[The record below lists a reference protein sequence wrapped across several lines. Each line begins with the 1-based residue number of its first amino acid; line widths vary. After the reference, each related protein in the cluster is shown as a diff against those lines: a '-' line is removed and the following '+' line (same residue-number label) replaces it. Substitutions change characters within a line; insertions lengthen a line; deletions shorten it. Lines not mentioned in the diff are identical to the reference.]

1 MQELATPGVL
11 ARFLRQLAGART
23 RLLVLDYDGTLA
35 PFTDERD
42 QAQLYPGVASLLQQI
57 VDRGTTLAFVTGR
70 SAPELAA
77 RLPWP
82 HVEIFGT
89 HGRERLTPDG
99 RLHQVLIP
107 TETLQALTRIDRQ
120 LIARGLADTIERK
133 HGALAVHWRRASP
146 PARAHINR
154 QLEPIVASLPPSI
167 VVTPFDGGL
176 EFCSGGV
183 SKGTALTALLA
194 DHAGATCAYLGDD
207 QTDEDAFAALPPD
220 GLGLLVRIDWR
231 ATRAA
236 VWLRPPEDLLTF
248 LGMWVARSAARP

>member
-1 MQELATPGVL
+1 MQELTTPGVL
-11 ARFLRQLAGART
+11 ARFLSQLAGAQA

-35 PFTDERD
+35 PFTDDRD
-42 QAQLYPGVASLLQQI
+42 QTQLYPGVAPLLQQI
-57 VDRGTTLAFVTGR
+57 IDRGTTLAFITGR
-70 SAPELAA
+70 RAPELAA
-77 RLPWP
+77 RLPWA

-89 HGRERLTPDG
+89 HGRERLTTDG
-99 RLHQVLIP
+99 RLQEVLIP
-107 TETLQALTRIDRQ
+107 TETLQALARIDHQ
-120 LIARGLADTIERK
+120 LAACGLADTIERK
-133 HGALAVHWRRASP
+133 HGTLAVHWRRASP
-146 PARAHINR
+146 SARAHIDR
-154 QLEPIVASLPPSI
+154 QLEPIVASLPPTI
-167 VVTPFDGGL
+167 VATPFDGGL

-220 GLGLLVRIDWR
+220 GLGLLVRVDRR

-248 LGMWVARSAARP
+248 LGMWATSGTARP